1 MDNIED
7 YRKIFDFIFSGCEVS
22 PELAR
27 QFREWLGKHG
37 DEREVK
43 EILVR
48 YWEEASA
55 ECEDFD
61 KEAGLEQLMSAL
73 GFSSEKTEKDDS
85 YINNKESASAVASRR
100 DAEDALKKRKSPL
113 WKKAVKWT
121 LAAAVGA
128 ALFISGFTA
137 SKFSAPIRQT
147 VLVASDESVAS
158 FTLPDS
164 TKIWMNRGSRL
175 SYTDSYGILERK
187 VSLDGEG
194 FFEVSKDA
202 SRPFVVKMNNDTEV
216 KVLGTSFNAL
226 AYRGSDRTEV
236 ILKSGSL
243 QVSDSQSDENIILR
257 PDQMYVKE
265 NGTTEISHVNA
276 TDCCRWYEHRLVFD
290 NMMIQDILS
299 NLSHKY
305 QIPFVLKARNLERK
319 RMSLTVR
326 DESAEEIL
334 DVLSFLLPAK
344 WEKAEGPDGREQIII
359 RNKPQK

>member
-7 YRKIFDFIFSGCEVS
+7 YRKILDFIFSGCEVY
-22 PELAR
+22 PELAQQIR
-27 QFREWLGKHG
+27 GWLGAHG
-37 DEREVK
+37 SEREVK
-43 EILVR
+43 EMLMR
-48 YWEEASA
+48 YWEETSA

-61 KEAGLEQLMSAL
+61 KEEGLRRLMGILGLDETDMSSAE
-73 GFSSEKTEKDDS
+73 GISKGHSTRETVGAQ
-85 YINNKESASAVASRR
+85 NVRHAST
-100 DAEDALKKRKSPL
+100 PL
-113 WKKAVKWT
+113 WKKAAKWT
-121 LAAAVGA
+121 LAAAAGA
-128 ALFISGFTA
+128 ALFVSGFTA
-137 SKFSAPIRQT
+137 SKWMSAGVKET

-164 TKIWMNRGSRL
+164 TKIWLNRGSRL
-175 SYTDSYGILERK
+175 SYTDSYGNFERK

-202 SRPFVVKMNNDTEV
+202 SRPFVVKMNNATEV

-226 AYRGSDRTEV
+226 AYRGSDRAEI
-236 ILKSGSL
+236 ILKSGSV
-243 QVSDSQSDENIILR
+243 QVSDSQSNENVILK

-276 TDCCRWYEHRLVFD
+276 AECCRWYEHRLVFD
-290 NMMIQDILS
+290 NMMIQDVLS

-305 QIPFVLKARNLERK
+305 QMPFVLRARNLERK

-326 DESAEEIL
+326 DESPEEIL
-334 DVLSFLLPAK
+334 DVLSFLLPIR
-344 WEKAEGPDGREQIII
+344 WEKVEGPDGRDQIII

>member
-22 PELAR
+22 PELA
-27 QFREWLGKHG
+27 QQIREWLGGHG
-37 DEREVK
+37 NEREVK
-43 EILVR
+43 EMLMR
-48 YWEEASA
+48 YWHETSA

-61 KEAGLEQLMSAL
+61 KEEGLERLMAVLELDRMEMPSKGSVSA
-73 GFSSEKTEKDDS
+73 GRTGNET
-85 YINNKESASAVASRR
+85 A
-100 DAEDALKKRKSPL
+100 DAQQVRHSGTPF
-113 WKKAVKWT
+113 WKKAAKWT
-121 LAAAVGA
+121 LAAAAGA
-128 ALFISGFTA
+128 ALFVSGFTA
-137 SKFSAPIRQT
+137 SRFSTPLKET

-164 TKIWMNRGSRL
+164 TKIWLNRGSHL
-175 SYTDSYGILERK
+175 SYTDSYGTLERK

-194 FFEVSKDA
+194 FFEVTRDA
-202 SRPFVVKMNNDTEV
+202 SRPFVVKMNNATEV

-226 AYRGSDRTEV
+226 AYRGSDRAEI
-236 ILKSGSL
+236 ILKSGSV
-243 QVSDSQSDENIILR
+243 QVSDSQSNENVILK

-276 TDCCRWYEHRLVFD
+276 AECCRWYEKRLVFD
-290 NMMIQDILS
+290 NMMIQDVLS

-305 QIPFVLKARNLERK
+305 QMPFILRARNLERK

-326 DESAEEIL
+326 DESPEEIL
-334 DVLSFLLPAK
+334 DVLSFLLPIR
-344 WEKAEGPDGREQIII
+344 WEKVEGPDGRDQIII

>member
-27 QFREWLGKHG
+27 QIREWLGVHG
-37 DEREVK
+37 NEREVK
-43 EILVR
+43 EMLMR
-48 YWEEASA
+48 YWDETSA

-61 KEAGLEQLMSAL
+61 KEEGLERLMAVL
-73 GFSSEKTEKDDS
+73 ELDGTEMPSKDS
-85 YINNKESASAVASRR
+85 VAANRTGNENA
-100 DAEDALKKRKSPL
+100 DAQQVRHSGTPF
-113 WKKAVKWT
+113 WKKAAKWT
-121 LAAAVGA
+121 LAAAAGA
-128 ALFISGFTA
+128 ALFVSGFTA
-137 SKFSAPIRQT
+137 SRFSTPLKET

-164 TKIWMNRGSRL
+164 TKIWLNRGSRL
-175 SYTDSYGILERK
+175 SYTDSYGTFERK

-194 FFEVSKDA
+194 FFEVTRDA
-202 SRPFVVKMNNDTEV
+202 SRPFVVKMNNATEV

-226 AYRGSDRTEV
+226 AYRGSDRAEI
-236 ILKSGSL
+236 ILKSGSV
-243 QVSDSQSDENIILR
+243 QVSDSQSNENVILK

-276 TDCCRWYEHRLVFD
+276 AECCRWYEKRLVFD
-290 NMMIQDILS
+290 NMMIQDVLS

-305 QIPFVLKARNLERK
+305 QMPFILRARNLERK

-326 DESAEEIL
+326 DESPEEIL
-334 DVLSFLLPAK
+334 DVLSFLLPIR
-344 WEKAEGPDGREQIII
+344 WEKVEGPDGRDQIII